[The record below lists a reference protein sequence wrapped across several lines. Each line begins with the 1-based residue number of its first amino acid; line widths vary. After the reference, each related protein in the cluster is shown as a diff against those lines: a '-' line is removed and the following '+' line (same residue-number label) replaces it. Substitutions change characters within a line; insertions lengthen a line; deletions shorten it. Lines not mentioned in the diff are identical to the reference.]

1 MASMGIDS
9 FQTRPLARGGAPASK
24 PVPTTTHGSGE
35 STKRDKGKAATHCIY
50 IPTHPDDY
58 FGRGIC
64 E

>member
-1 MASMGIDS
+1 
-9 FQTRPLARGGAPASK
+9 
-24 PVPTTTHGSGE
+24 VPTTTHGSGE